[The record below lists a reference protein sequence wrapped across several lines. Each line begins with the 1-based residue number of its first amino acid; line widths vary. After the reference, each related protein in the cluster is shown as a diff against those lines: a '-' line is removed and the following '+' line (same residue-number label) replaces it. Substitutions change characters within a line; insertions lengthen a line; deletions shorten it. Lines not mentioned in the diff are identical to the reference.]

1 MENIDPEQVER
12 LRKSPSLFVEK
23 VLGIEPYPYQKKI
36 LDNSHDR
43 KAVAAGRQVG
53 KTTMMAWMAIHE
65 FTMYP
70 NRKIILTSRSM
81 RQALNFMEKLKSEII
96 DWIKDEDKYGLEY
109 VSKSRIEGKN
119 GSWIEALPPVDET
132 IRGFTADSIF
142 VDEAAFL
149 HKKLF
154 TSILSPMLATTNGQ
168 FVLAS
173 TAWGKEG
180 YFYDKARLDEDGD
193 DYWESWQISSI
204 ENPEI
209 PARQIDEWRRDM
221 TEMEFDR
228 EVLAQFSDKQ
238 NAFFKS
244 KDVQS
249 CLEWSADLNDGDN
262 IIYPDQDGRECF
274 MGVDPATT
282 GDDKA
287 VLTSIDT
294 QGNVFDVNVIDKCE
308 IPELENEIRNELNKD
323 SRNYLDVLIEENGLG
338 EGTVHRFEREFN
350 NVNGFRTTIRTKE
363 SIYNQTKNM
372 MQKKELNLPDR
383 DDLLSQV
390 RTVEYENTD
399 RGNMKIYAPGEEHDD
414 MSDSMCLAVAA
425 KTGKVT
431 TERQEQI
438 YTAGSNSSSSNS
450 ERYENIGYY
459 ST

>member
-1 MENIDPEQVER
+1 MEDLSPELVER
-12 LRKSPSLFVEK
+12 LRKDPVLFCEK
-23 VLGIEPYPYQKKI
+23 VLDVEPYPYQKKI
-36 LDNSHDR
+36 LNNGHDR
-43 KAVAAGRQVG
+43 VAWAGGRQTG

-65 FTMYP
+65 FTMYS
-70 NRKIILTSRSM
+70 NRKIIITSRSM

-96 DWIKDEDKYGLEY
+96 TWIKNEDKYGLDY

-142 VDEAAFL
+142 VDEASFL
-149 HKKLF
+149 PKKLF
-154 TSILSPMLATTNGQ
+154 TSILSPMLATTDGQ

-180 YFYDKARLDEDGD
+180 YFYDKARPDDDAD

-228 EVLAQFSDKQ
+228 EVLARFSDKQ

-244 KDVQS
+244 KDIQS

-262 IIYPDQDGRECF
+262 IVYPDQDGRECF

-282 GDDKA
+282 GEDKA

-294 QGNVFDVNVIDKCE
+294 QGNVFDVTVVEKCE
-308 IPELENEIRNELNKD
+308 IPELENEIRNTLNLD

-372 MQKKELNLPDR
+372 MQKKELQLPDR

-399 RGNMKIYAPGEEHDD
+399 RGNMKIFAPGEQHDD
-414 MSDSMCLAVAA
+414 VSDSLCLAVAA
-425 KTGKVT
+425 NTGRVT
-431 TERQEQI
+431 VERQEQI
-438 YTAGSNSSSSNS
+438 YTAGSSSQSDS
-450 ERYENIGYY
+450 ERYEDVGYY